1 MNLEIVTPDSKVFE
15 GEITSIALPGID
27 GSFQIL
33 NNHAPIV
40 SALGTGKMTV
50 VDAEYQFDRNKLT
63 FFFEAEGR
71 IDFRELVRD
80 LFSIYKTRIWM
91 QQVNKDECEGKAQ

>member
-1 MNLEIVTPDSKVFE
+1 MNLEIVTPDSKVYE

-50 VDAEYQFDRNKLT
+50 VDFENKTQEYVISGGVVEMNNNKVIVLAE
-63 FFFEAEGR
+63 
-71 IDFRELVRD
+71 
-80 LFSIYKTRIWM
+80 SI
-91 QQVNKDECEGKAQ
+91 

>member
-40 SALGTGKMTV
+40 SALGKGKMTV
-50 VDAEYQFDRNKLT
+50 IDSTNEIQEYTISGGVVEMNNNKVIVLAE
-63 FFFEAEGR
+63 
-71 IDFRELVRD
+71 
-80 LFSIYKTRIWM
+80 SI
-91 QQVNKDECEGKAQ
+91 

>member
-1 MNLEIVTPDSKVFE
+1 MNLEIVTPDSKVYE
-15 GEITSIALPGID
+15 GEIPSIALPGID

-50 VDAEYQFDRNKLT
+50 VDTESQTQEYTISGGVVEMNNNKVIVLAE
-63 FFFEAEGR
+63 
-71 IDFRELVRD
+71 
-80 LFSIYKTRIWM
+80 SI
-91 QQVNKDECEGKAQ
+91 

>member
-1 MNLEIVTPDSKVFE
+1 MNLEIVTPDSKVYE

-50 VDAEYQFDRNKLT
+50 IDTESKTQEYNISGGVVEMNNNKVIVLAE
-63 FFFEAEGR
+63 
-71 IDFRELVRD
+71 
-80 LFSIYKTRIWM
+80 SI
-91 QQVNKDECEGKAQ
+91 

>member
-1 MNLEIVTPDSKVFE
+1 MNLEIVTPDSKVYE

-40 SALGTGKMTV
+40 SALGTGKMKV
-50 VDAEYQFDRNKLT
+50 VDTENQT
-63 FFFEAEGR
+63 QE
-71 IDFRELVRD
+71 
-80 LFSIYKTRIWM
+80 
-91 QQVNKDECEGKAQ
+91 

>member
-1 MNLEIVTPDSKVFE
+1 MNLEIVTPDSKVYE

-50 VDAEYQFDRNKLT
+50 IDTASQTKEYNISGGVVEMNNNKVIVLAE
-63 FFFEAEGR
+63 
-71 IDFRELVRD
+71 
-80 LFSIYKTRIWM
+80 SI
-91 QQVNKDECEGKAQ
+91 

>member
-1 MNLEIVTPDSKVFE
+1 MNLEIVTPDSKVYQ

-50 VDAEYQFDRNKLT
+50 VDFENKTQEYVISGGVVEMNNNKVIVLAE
-63 FFFEAEGR
+63 
-71 IDFRELVRD
+71 
-80 LFSIYKTRIWM
+80 SI
-91 QQVNKDECEGKAQ
+91 

>member
-1 MNLEIVTPDSKVFE
+1 MNLEIVTPNSKVFE

-40 SALGTGKMTV
+40 SALGVGKMTV
-50 VDAEYQFDRNKLT
+50 VDADSQTQEYTISGGVVEMNDNKVIVL
-63 FFFEAEGR
+63 AES
-71 IDFRELVRD
+71 V
-80 LFSIYKTRIWM
+80 
-91 QQVNKDECEGKAQ
+91 

>member
-33 NNHAPIV
+33 DNHAPIV

-50 VDAEYQFDRNKLT
+50 VDAENQSKEYSISGGVVEMNNNKVIVL
-63 FFFEAEGR
+63 AE
-71 IDFRELVRD
+71 
-80 LFSIYKTRIWM
+80 SI
-91 QQVNKDECEGKAQ
+91 

>member
-40 SALGTGKMTV
+40 SALGKGKMTV
-50 VDAEYQFDRNKLT
+50 IDSTNEIQEYTISGGVVEMNNSKVIVLAE
-63 FFFEAEGR
+63 
-71 IDFRELVRD
+71 
-80 LFSIYKTRIWM
+80 SI
-91 QQVNKDECEGKAQ
+91 

>member
-1 MNLEIVTPDSKVFE
+1 MNLEIVTPDSKVYE

-50 VDAEYQFDRNKLT
+50 VDTESQTQEYTISGGVVEMNNNKVIVLAE
-63 FFFEAEGR
+63 
-71 IDFRELVRD
+71 
-80 LFSIYKTRIWM
+80 SI
-91 QQVNKDECEGKAQ
+91 

>member
-1 MNLEIVTPDSKVFE
+1 MNLEIVTPDKKVYE

-50 VDAEYQFDRNKLT
+50 IDTESQTQEYNISGGVVEMNNNKVIVLAE
-63 FFFEAEGR
+63 
-71 IDFRELVRD
+71 
-80 LFSIYKTRIWM
+80 SI
-91 QQVNKDECEGKAQ
+91 

>member
-1 MNLEIVTPDSKVFE
+1 MNLEIVTPDSKVYE

-40 SALGTGKMTV
+40 SALGT
-50 VDAEYQFDRNKLT
+50 
-63 FFFEAEGR
+63 
-71 IDFRELVRD
+71 
-80 LFSIYKTRIWM
+80 
-91 QQVNKDECEGKAQ
+91 

>member
-40 SALGTGKMTV
+40 SALGKGRMTV
-50 VDAEYQFDRNKLT
+50 VDSANETQEYTISGGVVEMNNNKVIVLAE
-63 FFFEAEGR
+63 
-71 IDFRELVRD
+71 
-80 LFSIYKTRIWM
+80 SI
-91 QQVNKDECEGKAQ
+91 

>member
-1 MNLEIVTPDSKVFE
+1 MNLEIVTPESKVFE

-50 VDAEYQFDRNKLT
+50 VDFENQTKEYIISGGVVEMNNNKVIVLAE
-63 FFFEAEGR
+63 
-71 IDFRELVRD
+71 
-80 LFSIYKTRIWM
+80 SI
-91 QQVNKDECEGKAQ
+91 

>member
-1 MNLEIVTPDSKVFE
+1 MNLEIVTPDSKVYE

-50 VDAEYQFDRNKLT
+50 IDTESQTQEYKISGGVVEMNNNKVIVLAE
-63 FFFEAEGR
+63 
-71 IDFRELVRD
+71 
-80 LFSIYKTRIWM
+80 SI
-91 QQVNKDECEGKAQ
+91 

>member
-50 VDAEYQFDRNKLT
+50 VDAENQSKEY
-63 FFFEAEGR
+63 
-71 IDFRELVRD
+71 
-80 LFSIYKTRIWM
+80 SISGGVVEMNTT
-91 QQVNKDECEGKAQ
+91 